1 MAPDYQGPAALYDS
15 MARPALNAMKAVV
28 LEQPGSPAGLRLQE
42 VETPR
47 PGPREALVKV
57 AAAGVCHH
65 DVAVMRGQLR
75 RGVKERLVLG
85 HEIAGVVVEAGNEVS
100 DFAPGDRVA
109 SILTNCCGECARCLA
124 GREHR
129 CLRGHGIGHG
139 VDGGYAE
146 FVAVAAASLA
156 RVPDSVPLEQ
166 AAIAACPIGVVLRA
180 VRDLAQPRPEETA
193 VVTGA
198 GGGVGIHGV
207 GILKA
212 KGARV
217 LAVTTSPAKEAALVE
232 AGADHVIVSPD
243 LDFHWEVL
251 ALTDDA
257 GADVVL
263 DSLGSRAFDAAFQS
277 LGQYGRFVFI
287 GEMGGG
293 EVSLNPAELLFKD
306 ARLMGMT
313 GANKADLIEALA
325 MIESGAVRPVVTPFP
340 LADAARVH
348 QMLLDRAV
356 TGRAVLVP

>member
-1 MAPDYQGPAALYDS
+1 
-15 MARPALNAMKAVV
+15 MKAVV
-28 LEQPGSPAGLRLQE
+28 LEQPGSPGGLRFQE

-57 AAAGVCHH
+57 AAAGVCYH
-65 DVAVMRGQLR
+65 DVAVMRGRLR
-75 RGVKERLVLG
+75 RGVKERLILG
-85 HEIAGVVVEAGNEVS
+85 HEIAGVVEKVGAEVR
-100 DFAPGDRVA
+100 DFIPGERVA
-109 SILTNCCGECARCLA
+109 SILTNCCGICERCVA

-129 CLRGHGIGHG
+129 CLQGDGIGHG

-146 FVAVAAASLA
+146 RVVA
-156 RVPDSVPLEQ
+156 
-166 AAIAACPIGVVLRA
+166 RA
-180 VRDLAQPRPEETA
+180 VRDLAQPQPGDTA

-212 KGARV
+212 RGARV
-217 LAVTTSPAKEAALVE
+217 FAVTTSPAKEAALLE

-251 ALTDDA
+251 ALTEDA

-277 LGQYGRFVFI
+277 LGQYGRLVFI
-287 GEMGGG
+287 GEMGDGQ
-293 EVSLNPAELLFKD
+293 VSLNPAELLFKD

-313 GANKADLIEALA
+313 GANKADLIEALT
-325 MIESGAVRPVVTPFP
+325 MIDTGAVRPVVTAFP
-340 LADAARVH
+340 LADAAHVH
-348 QMLLDRAV
+348 QLLLDRAV

>member
-1 MAPDYQGPAALYDS
+1 
-15 MARPALNAMKAVV
+15 MKAVV

-57 AAAGVCHH
+57 AAAGVCYH
-65 DVAVMRGQLR
+65 DVAVMRGKLR
-75 RGVKERLVLG
+75 RGVKDRLVLG
-85 HEIAGVVVEAGNEVS
+85 HEIAGIVEKVGAEVR
-100 DFAPGDRVA
+100 DLVPGERVA
-109 SILTNCCGECARCLA
+109 SILTNCCGSCERCRA

-129 CLRGHGIGHG
+129 CLQGHGIGHG

-146 FVAVAAASLA
+146 RVAVSAASLV
-156 RVPDSVPLEQ
+156 RVPDAVPLDH

-180 VRDLAQPRPEETA
+180 VRDLAQPQPGETA

-198 GGGVGIHGV
+198 GGGIGIHGV

-217 LAVTTSPAKEAALVE
+217 FAVTTSPAKEAALLE
-232 AGADHVIVSPD
+232 AGADHVIVSPE

-251 ALTDDA
+251 ALTEDA

-263 DSLGSRAFDAAFQS
+263 DTFGSRAFDATFQS
-277 LGQYGRFVFI
+277 LGQYGRLVFI
-287 GEMGGG
+287 GEMGDGQ
-293 EVSLNPAELLFKD
+293 VSLNPAELLFKD

-313 GANKADLIEALA
+313 GANKADLIEALTL
-325 MIESGAVRPVVTPFP
+325 IDTGAVRPVVTPFP

-348 QMLLDRAV
+348 QLLLDRAL
-356 TGRAVLVP
+356 TGRAVLIS

>member
-1 MAPDYQGPAALYDS
+1 
-15 MARPALNAMKAVV
+15 MKAVV

-47 PGPREALVKV
+47 PGPRETLIKV
-57 AAAGVCHH
+57 AAAGVCYH
-65 DVAVMRGQLR
+65 DVAVMRGRLR
-75 RGVKERLVLG
+75 RGVKERLILG
-85 HEIAGVVVEAGNEVS
+85 HEVAGVVEKVGAEVH
-100 DFAPGDRVA
+100 DFIPGERVA
-109 SILTNCCGECARCLA
+109 TILTNCCGACERCLA

-129 CLRGHGIGHG
+129 CLQGHGIGHG

-146 FVAVAAASLA
+146 CVAVAAASLV
-156 RVPDSVPLEQ
+156 RVPDAVPLDH

-180 VRDLAQPRPEETA
+180 VRDLAQPQPGETA

-217 LAVTTSPAKEAALVE
+217 FAVTTSPAKEAALLE
-232 AGADHVIVSPD
+232 AGADHVIVSPE

-251 ALTDDA
+251 ALTGDA

-263 DSLGSRAFDAAFQS
+263 DTLGSRAFDAAFQS
-277 LGQYGRFVFI
+277 LGQYGRLVFI
-287 GEMGGG
+287 GEMGDGQ
-293 EVSLNPAELLFKD
+293 VSLNPAELLFKD

-313 GANKADLIEALA
+313 GANKADLIEALT
-325 MIESGAVRPVVTPFP
+325 MIDTGAVRPVVTAFP

-348 QMLLDRAV
+348 QILLDRAL
-356 TGRAVLVP
+356 TGRAVLIP